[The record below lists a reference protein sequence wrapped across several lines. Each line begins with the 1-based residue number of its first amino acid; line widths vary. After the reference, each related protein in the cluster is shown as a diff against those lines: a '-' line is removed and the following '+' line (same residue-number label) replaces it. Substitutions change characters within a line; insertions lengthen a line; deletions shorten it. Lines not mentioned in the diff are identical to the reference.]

1 MLKDISVKQLKIGM
15 YIEDMA
21 VSWLNHPFL
30 RSKRLIKS
38 EEEINK
44 IKHYGILSVKINT
57 DKGID
62 ADQPDDH
69 HDLSHVIAPG
79 PPGDEAK
86 VTKPKS
92 SQPKAAPSPAPV
104 TSADPVPL
112 RDEITR
118 VENVYKDTINKA
130 RIFLNQAKN
139 GEPIDLEEVSA
150 NVDALMSSVFR
161 NRYASSTLIKLK
173 TFDEY
178 TYTHSV
184 NVCVLSLTLG
194 RHLDF
199 SPNLLK
205 TLGIGAIFHDL
216 GKTAVPEDIL
226 NKPGPLTEEEF
237 EEMKK
242 HSLLGAKIL
251 RNTVHISRE
260 IIECALYHHEKYN
273 GLGYPKGLKADQIPF
288 LAQVISLADVYD
300 ALTSRRVYRGKVSP
314 HETLKIMYGN
324 RGDHFNPALV
334 AKMVKCLGVYPIGS
348 MVTLETGEIGLV
360 ADINPEDLLHPQVL
374 LLFDQ
379 RAKRKPRPQMLN
391 LSFQPH
397 GSGEG
402 GHRIVEVEAP
412 EKWDINPADYLM
424 K

>member
-1 MLKDISVKQLKIGM
+1 MIKDISVKQLKIGM

-21 VSWLNHPFL
+21 ASWLNHPFL
-30 RSKRLIKS
+30 RTKRLIKS
-38 EEEINK
+38 EEEIKK

-57 DKGID
+57 GKGID
-62 ADQPDDH
+62 TDQSDDVQ
-69 HDLSHVIAPG
+69 DLSQVAAPD
-79 PPGDEAK
+79 PPGSETEVAR
-86 VTKPKS
+86 PIS
-92 SQPKAAPSPAPV
+92 SELNATPPSAPAAA
-104 TSADPVPL
+104 TDTVPL
-112 RDEITR
+112 RDEMTR
-118 VENVYKDTINKA
+118 VENVYQDTLNKA

-150 NVDALMSSVFR
+150 NVDDLMNSVFR

-199 SPNLLK
+199 SPSLLK

-216 GKTAVPEDIL
+216 GKTAVPQEIL
-226 NKPGPLTEEEF
+226 NKPGPLTEKEF
-237 EEMKK
+237 EEIKK

-300 ALTSRRVYRGKVSP
+300 ALTSRRVYRGKVAP

-334 AKMVKCLGVYPIGS
+334 AKMIKCLGVYPIGS
-348 MVTLETGEIGLV
+348 LVTLETGEIGLV
-360 ADINPEDLLHPQVL
+360 ADINPDDLIHPQVL
-374 LLFDQ
+374 LLFDRQ
-379 RAKRKPRPQMLN
+379 ARRRSRPEMLD
-391 LSFQPH
+391 LSIQPH

-402 GHRIVEVEAP
+402 AHRIVEVEAP
-412 EKWDINPADYLM
+412 EKRGINPADYLL

>member
-21 VSWLNHPFL
+21 TSWLNHPFL
-30 RSKRLIKS
+30 RSKLLIKS
-38 EEEINK
+38 EEEIKK

-62 ADQPDDH
+62 TDQPDDG
-69 HDLSHVIAPG
+69 HDLSQVAAP
-79 PPGDEAK
+79 PPPNSE
-86 VTKPKS
+86 TKDTRPKS
-92 SQPKAAPSPAPV
+92 SGPKPSPPAAPPA
-104 TSADPVPL
+104 SADTVSL

-194 RHLDF
+194 RYLDF

-216 GKTAVPEDIL
+216 GKTAVPQGIL

-251 RNTVHISRE
+251 RNTRLISRE
-260 IIECALYHHEKYN
+260 IIECALYHHEK
-273 GLGYPKGLKADQIPF
+273 
-288 LAQVISLADVYD
+288 
-300 ALTSRRVYRGKVSP
+300 
-314 HETLKIMYGN
+314 
-324 RGDHFNPALV
+324 
-334 AKMVKCLGVYPIGS
+334 
-348 MVTLETGEIGLV
+348 
-360 ADINPEDLLHPQVL
+360 
-374 LLFDQ
+374 
-379 RAKRKPRPQMLN
+379 
-391 LSFQPH
+391 
-397 GSGEG
+397 
-402 GHRIVEVEAP
+402 
-412 EKWDINPADYLM
+412 
-424 K
+424 